1 MNSIFPKIGIVGTGA
16 MGRGIAQIAAQAGA
30 HVLLFDMAADAAI
43 KAREALIATWAKLL
57 EKGRLSEAQV
67 AQFTALLQPCA
78 ALAEFKACGLVIE
91 AVVEKL
97 DVKQSLFKQLETI
110 VSPEC
115 VLATNTSS
123 LSVTAIAAALAK
135 PDRFAGYHFFNP
147 VPLMKVVE
155 VIAGLKTSDAVSSE
169 LMKFSRQMGHTPVMA
184 SDTPGFIVN
193 HAGRGYGT
201 EALRIAGE
209 GISDF
214 ATIDAI
220 LKDQVGF
227 KLGPFELM
235 DLTGLDVSHPV
246 MESVYRQY
254 FDEPRYRPSVITAQR
269 LAGGVLGRKTKAGF
283 YDYSEQKQ
291 PIASIESAQNAIN
304 SIADSRSEW
313 PPVWV
318 SPNAARRMQLLE
330 LLHKLGAKIE
340 TGQSPSL
347 HALTI
352 VAPLGWDVTTV
363 AVFER
368 YDPARTVGIDMLI
381 DDAATRRRVIM
392 GNPAVRADMLAAAAE
407 IFSKDGKPV
416 STIRDSAGF
425 VSQRVVATIVNIA
438 CDMCQQQ
445 ICTPQDLD
453 TAVQLGLGYPTGPLA
468 MGNGVGGASVLE
480 VLVNMQTVYGDPRY
494 RASPWLRRRGAL
506 GLSLLHVEA

>member
-1 MNSIFPKIGIVGTGA
+1 MNCVFPQIGIVGTGA

-30 HVLLFDMAADAAI
+30 HVLMFDMAPDAAANAQNAI
-43 KAREALIATWAKLL
+43 FQTWDKLL
-57 EKGRLSEAQV
+57 EKGKLSSEKAAACKNQLGICAQLEDLKQCDLIVEA
-67 AQFTALLQPCA
+67 
-78 ALAEFKACGLVIE
+78 I
-91 AVVEKL
+91 VEKL
-97 DVKQSLFKQLETI
+97 DVKQGLFKQLEAF
-110 VSPEC
+110 VDEGC
-115 VLATNTSS
+115 VLASNTSS
-123 LSVTAIAAALAK
+123 LSVTAIAAALK
-135 PDRFAGYHFFNP
+135 RPERFVGYHFFNP

-155 VIAGLKTSDAVSSE
+155 VIPGLKTSAEVGE
-169 LMKFSRQMGHTPVMA
+169 RLMALSKQMGHTPVMA

-201 EALRIAGE
+201 EALRIVGE
-209 GISDF
+209 GVSDF

-269 LAGGVLGRKTKAGF
+269 LAGGVLGRKTKVGF
-283 YDYSEQKQ
+283 YDYSEQNK
-291 PIASIESAQNAIN
+291 PSALIKPAPSATDLVANGSTDQ
-304 SIADSRSEW
+304 

-318 SPNAARRMQLLE
+318 SPNAARRKQLLE
-330 LLHKLGAKIE
+330 LLVTLGAKVE

-368 YDPARTVGIDMLI
+368 YDPARTVGIDLLF
-381 DDAATRRRVIM
+381 DDAATKRRVIM
-392 GNPAVRADMLAAAAE
+392 GNPAVRPDMLAFAAE
-407 IFSKDGKPV
+407 LFARDGKPV

-425 VSQRVVATIVNIA
+425 VTQRVVATIVNIA
-438 CDMCQQQ
+438 TDMCQQQ

-468 MGNGVGGASVLE
+468 MGNAVGGASILE

-506 GLSLLHVEA
+506 GLSLLHTEA